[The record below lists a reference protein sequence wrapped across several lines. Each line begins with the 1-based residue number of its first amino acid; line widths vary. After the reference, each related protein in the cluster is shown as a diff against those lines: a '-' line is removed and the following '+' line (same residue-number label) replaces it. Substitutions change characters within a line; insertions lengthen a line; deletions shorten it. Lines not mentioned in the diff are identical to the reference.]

1 MDKIGSSYIALP
13 DLIICGV
20 AIVLYY
26 CLTTRPPN
34 SLIARVLALV
44 CGFVLVSIILV
55 IPLADNLTSDGTKEL
70 AFIGMGLAFGLLE
83 WNKARAKS
91 KLTPATSPPECQ
103 SS

>member
-1 MDKIGSSYIALP
+1 VDKIGSSYIALP

-26 CLTTRPPN
+26 CLTIFPPN

-44 CGFVLVSIILV
+44 CGFVIVSIILV
-55 IPLADNLTSDGTKEL
+55 IPLAENLTSDGIREL
-70 AFIGMGLAFGLLE
+70 SVIAIGLAYGLLD
-83 WNKARAKS
+83 WNRARAKS
-91 KLTPATSPPECQ
+91 KLTPVSPPECQ